1 MTFKLE
7 TATKID
13 VYVSYDDSVYTL
25 DKTLDTSGFTVDAIS
40 RWVGVLKADFQKVS
54 FKMVLTN
61 TNTGDPSK
69 TPHYYSLRLAYD
81 NIRDEMS

>member
-1 MTFKLE
+1 
-7 TATKID
+7 
-13 VYVSYDDSVYTL
+13 
-25 DKTLDTSGFTVDAIS
+25 
-40 RWVGVLKADFQKVS
+40 
-54 FKMVLTN
+54 MVLTN